1 MMQVD
6 TGFSKVRDSLDKH
19 TFEIT
24 DNGDF
29 RSNEVKT
36 AAVLLGCV
44 VGELSRI
51 ADAMEKLTF
60 RMEDP
65 KDPATRDCGL

>member
-1 MMQVD
+1 MVD
-6 TGFSKVRDSLDKH
+6 TGYLKVYKALDKY
-19 TFEIT
+19 TREIR

-29 RSNEVKT
+29 RREDFETT
-36 AAVLLGCV
+36 AALLGCV

-51 ADAMEKLTF
+51 ADAMERLIS